1 MNSITERNFMSQ
13 AQTVLNHLTNNRKL
27 TSIEAIGLYGIT
39 RLAAVVHNI
48 KKSGVDVDTTM
59 KDGVNKTQ
67 YAEYS
72 LVH

>member
-1 MNSITERNFMSQ
+1 MSQ
-13 AQTVLNHLTNNRKL
+13 AITVLNHLTNNRKL

-48 KKSGVDVDTTM
+48 KKDGYEIDTTM

>member
-1 MNSITERNFMSQ
+1 MKTRASRLAPAGHLMN
-13 AQTVLNHLTNNRKL
+13 NNRKL

-39 RLAAVVHNI
+39 RLAAVVYTLR
-48 KKSGVDVDTTM
+48 KSGLDVTTTM

>member
-1 MNSITERNFMSQ
+1 MSQ

>member
-1 MNSITERNFMSQ
+1 MSQ
-13 AQTVLNHLTNNRKL
+13 INTVINHLNNNRKL

-39 RLAAVVHNI
+39 RLAAVVFTMRKNGI
-48 KKSGVDVDTTM
+48 RVTTTM
-59 KDGVNKTQ
+59 KDGVNKAQ

>member
-1 MNSITERNFMSQ
+1 MSQ
-13 AQTVLNHLTNNRKL
+13 AQVVLNHLTNNRKL

-39 RLAAVVHNI
+39 RLSAVVYRLKNE
-48 KKSGVDVDTTM
+48 GVEVNTTM
-59 KDGVNKTQ
+59 KGGVKAP

>member
-1 MNSITERNFMSQ
+1 MSQ
-13 AQTVLNHLTNNRKL
+13 AQVVLNHLTNNRKL

>member
-1 MNSITERNFMSQ
+1 MT
-13 AQTVLNHLTNNRKL
+13 QTKTVINHLTNNRKI

-39 RLAAVVHNI
+39 RLAAVVFLLR
-48 KKSGVDVDTTM
+48 KSGIQVNTTM